1 MKEIN
6 RYYKSF
12 SETNKKSDYLKY
24 GLLNEYGPSLDESNK
39 EVYNEEEIM
48 KRK

>member
-1 MKEIN
+1 MKEID

-12 SETNKKSDYLKY
+12 SETNKNIDYLKY
-24 GLLNEYGPSLDESNK
+24 GLLNEYGPNLEAANK
-39 EVYNEEEIM
+39 EVYNEDEIM